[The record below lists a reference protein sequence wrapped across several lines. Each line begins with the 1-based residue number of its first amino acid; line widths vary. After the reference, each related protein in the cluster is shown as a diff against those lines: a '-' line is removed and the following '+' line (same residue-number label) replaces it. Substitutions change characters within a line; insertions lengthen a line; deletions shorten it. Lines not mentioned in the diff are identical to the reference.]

1 MRGFHM
7 TAVTAGLIGGTML
20 LFGAA
25 PASALTI
32 PNSAFATAGET
43 SMVEQVQRRG
53 GDRRARSYDRRRH
66 GQRYSRPR
74 AGHRH
79 HYRGHYYASPWWL
92 AAPAI
97 GLGLGLAITPQYGHS
112 YGYSGGRTAHVQWC
126 YNRFRSYNA
135 ATDSYLGYDG
145 RYHRCNSPY

>member
-7 TAVTAGLIGGTML
+7 AAMTAGLIGGAML

-32 PNSAFATAGET
+32 PGSALASPGET

-53 GDRRARSYDRRRH
+53 DRRARNYDRRRH
-66 GQRYSRPR
+66 GQRHRR
-74 AGHRH
+74 ARSGYRHYHRG
-79 HYRGHYYASPWWL
+79 YYYASPWWL
-92 AAPAI
+92 AAPTI
-97 GLGLGLAITPQYGHS
+97 GLGFGIVAPQVYGHS
-112 YGYSGGRTAHVQWC
+112 YGGSYGRSAHVQWC
-126 YNRFRSYNA
+126 HNRFRSYNA

>member
-7 TAVTAGLIGGTML
+7 TAVTAGMIGGTML

-32 PNSAFATAGET
+32 PGSAFATAGET

-53 GDRRARSYDRRRH
+53 DRRARTYDRRRH
-66 GQRYSRPR
+66 GQRHSRSR
-74 AGHRH
+74 SGYRH

-97 GLGLGLAITPQYGHS
+97 GLGLGLAITPQVH
-112 YGYSGGRTAHVQWC
+112 GYSGRSGHVQWC
-126 YNRFRSYNA
+126 HNRFRSYNA